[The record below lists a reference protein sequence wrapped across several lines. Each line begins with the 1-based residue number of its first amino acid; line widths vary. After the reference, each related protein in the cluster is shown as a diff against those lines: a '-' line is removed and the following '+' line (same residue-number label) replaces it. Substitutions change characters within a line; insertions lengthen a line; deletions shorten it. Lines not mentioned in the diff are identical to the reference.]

1 MENMDVECY
10 GVPLDKSNSQVC
22 LRFWLCQI
30 PGFVLDLE
38 SEHGQS
44 DMIVNIGSWSM
55 VIADNTG
62 LLENKS
68 HCHMHQ
74 ILCILLS
81 DHGFGLNGHLHHL
94 HHRRAA
100 DERIRRGKTVLH
112 HHHSFLQHLTM
123 NDFVSNTRWNTLCC
137 STALRSLTSSQ
148 STSSPLS
155 TSSAGFAVQGSSNSW
170 RWFDCADTFIYIWME
185 IELLMLFSTNKT
197 DTFDLLAFVSM
208 LWYSSRPIWT

>member
-1 MENMDVECY
+1 
-10 GVPLDKSNSQVC
+10 
-22 LRFWLCQI
+22 
-30 PGFVLDLE
+30 
-38 SEHGQS
+38 
-44 DMIVNIGSWSM
+44 MIVNIGSWSM
-55 VIADNTG
+55 VIVIADNTG

-155 TSSAGFAVQGSSNSW
+155 VTIFTNIKQQLCHYSYF
-170 RWFDCADTFIYIWME
+170 E
-185 IELLMLFSTNKT
+185 INQYHQNYEDS
-197 DTFDLLAFVSM
+197 V
-208 LWYSSRPIWT
+208 R